1 MVDAQ
6 PRSAECRVPIRLHN
20 NSRFGRQRNVVF
32 SGWSPVSKSW
42 AGGAVDMT
50 SGIAARLAQPGP
62 HWLGPRQ
69 HLHPQLSKPNP
80 GSLLLQGPVSA
91 IFFFYDRW
99 GCASFGAATHFG
111 RLCDHIPK
119 RSDGGHDVMVAPS
132 RDDGMSGPRQSLSM
146 TLSHHP
152 SRDASD
158 VLVRNLILA
167 FTFTF
172 SGLLVGET
180 TLACSAS
187 CIYFFLF
194 STVLLYGNL
203 APRARGGGLHW
214 EGGTFNYFSS

>member
-42 AGGAVDMT
+42 AGGAVACIDMT

-91 IFFFYDRW
+91 IFFFHDRW

-132 RDDGMSGPRQSLSM
+132 RDDGMSGPRSIIE
-146 TLSHHP
+146 H
-152 SRDASD
+152 DA
-158 VLVRNLILA
+158 LA
-167 FTFTF
+167 PPLTRWQRCFGAKPDLGFH
-172 SGLLVGET
+172 
-180 TLACSAS
+180 
-187 CIYFFLF
+187 IYFLGPAGRGDNTGLVSELHLFFLVF
-194 STVLLYGNL
+194 NC
-203 APRARGGGLHW
+203 AFIW
-214 EGGTFNYFSS
+214 EPGATG